1 MKPREPMV
9 MRVLML
15 MEYRML
21 EPAPIMRL
29 LTMALTASTSLET
42 RERRLSREKRI
53 SSSGGL
59 GIPWFFTVTDN
70 TQVVIKFANQMSSYS
85 TGGLR
90 HPEHIMVVDLSHY

>member
-29 LTMALTASTSLET
+29 LTMALTASTSLY
-42 RERRLSREKRI
+42 RSYP
-53 SSSGGL
+53 GL
-59 GIPWFFTVTDN
+59 G
-70 TQVVIKFANQMSSYS
+70 QMPYASLSY
-85 TGGLR
+85 
-90 HPEHIMVVDLSHY
+90 EF